1 MAVSHCIVFDASHI
15 DFSCNCYI
23 FAIKK
28 MVAPK
33 KKPGDFSHFRV
44 QALACEFR
52 TVFLLVTR
60 ALNQGFE
67 FLTQS
72 VNESRQFLFDAN
84 AFIWINPINS
94 HSMNIS
100 DYGKFAELRF

>member
-1 MAVSHCIVFDASHI
+1 MLRQKWLFPTALYLMRHTL
-15 DFSCNCYI
+15 I
-23 FAIKK
+23 FRATATFLRLKRWL
-28 MVAPK
+28 PQ

-84 AFIWINPINS
+84 AFI
-94 HSMNIS
+94 
-100 DYGKFAELRF
+100 